1 VEGAGSDCGRRDPLW
16 TEAARQSAA
25 FDELVEVLAAGVADE
40 LSFDDDDD
48 DDDDEEEE
56 VDDPFEE
63 EEAFS
68 DVDAVL
74 RLSVR

>member
-1 VEGAGSDCGRRDPLW
+1 VGLRVEGAGSGCGPRDPLW
-16 TEAARQSAA
+16 REAARQPAA
-25 FDELVEVLAAGVADE
+25 FDELVEVLAAGVEDE

-48 DDDDEEEE
+48 DDDE

-63 EEAFS
+63 ELS
-68 DVDAVL
+68 DDAAVL

>member
-1 VEGAGSDCGRRDPLW
+1 M
-16 TEAARQSAA
+16 RQSAA
-25 FDELVEVLAAGVADE
+25 FDELVEVLAAGVEDE
-40 LSFDDDDD
+40 LSMDD
-48 DDDDEEEE
+48 EE
-56 VDDPFEE
+56 VDDPFE

>member
-40 LSFDDDDD
+40 LSFDDDD
-48 DDDDEEEE
+48 EEEE